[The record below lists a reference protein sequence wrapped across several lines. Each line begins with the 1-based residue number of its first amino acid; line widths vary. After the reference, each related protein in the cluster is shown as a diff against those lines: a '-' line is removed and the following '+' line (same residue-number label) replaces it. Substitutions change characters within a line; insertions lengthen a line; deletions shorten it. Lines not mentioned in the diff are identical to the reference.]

1 MLLEAKSSDF
11 SLVFRLHL
19 PVLFSSFLPFF
30 FSLSLLQQAPVN
42 PFMKKSMASPQKRVG
57 GGGAGDVLSKL
68 AGSPTPSK
76 PVLGRQSSFHAK
88 TLAKRE
94 KHF

>member
-1 MLLEAKSSDF
+1 
-11 SLVFRLHL
+11 
-19 PVLFSSFLPFF
+19 
-30 FSLSLLQQAPVN
+30 
-42 PFMKKSMASPQKRVG
+42 MKKSMASPQKRVG